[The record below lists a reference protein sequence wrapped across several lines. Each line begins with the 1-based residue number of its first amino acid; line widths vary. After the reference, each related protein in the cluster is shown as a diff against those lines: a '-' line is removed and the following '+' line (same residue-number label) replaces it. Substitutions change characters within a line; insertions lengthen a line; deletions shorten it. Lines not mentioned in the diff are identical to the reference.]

1 MKNFI
6 LKMSMFPIRCVS
18 CNKVIG
24 KYYIEFKKRK
34 KTETVKEILD
44 SLKITKYCCRKSFI

>member
-1 MKNFI
+1 
-6 LKMSMFPIRCVS
+6 MSMFPIRCVS